1 MQILT
6 EVLELETTERV
17 GIIDITRDI
26 NAALAE
32 TGIRK
37 GLVNVYSKHST
48 SGIFINENEAGLLE
62 DYLDLILSLVPI
74 DGNYRHNRIDNNADS
89 HLRSFVIG
97 SSETIPFDGASM
109 SLGTWQS
116 VFFLELDGPRTR
128 RVTITI
134 MGE

>member
-6 EVLELETTERV
+6 EVLELETTERME
-17 GIIDITRDI
+17 IIDITRNI

-37 GLVNVYSKHST
+37 GLVNVYSRHST
-48 SGIFINENEAGLLE
+48 SGIFINENEKGLLE
-62 DYLDLILSLVPI
+62 DYLDLIQSLVPTG
-74 DGNYRHNRIDNNADS
+74 GNYRHNRIDNNADS
-89 HLRSFVIG
+89 HLRSFLIG
-97 SSETIPFDGASM
+97 NNQTIPFEGASM

-116 VFFLELDGPRTR
+116 VFFLEMDGPRSR
-128 RVTITI
+128 RITITI